1 MPKQKSIKVNFIMN
15 AILTMSSFVFPL
27 ITFPYVSRILLP
39 EGMGK
44 VAMATAVVAYFALL
58 ARLGIP
64 MYGVRA
70 CAEVRDDKAQLSK
83 VVHELFLINLGMT
96 VFSYLLFFGTV
107 FAVPAFRTEAVLYL
121 IIGSTL
127 FFETIGVEWLYKGLE
142 EYSYITYRSIF
153 FKIVALAATFL
164 LVHTGADYIK
174 YGAITILAAS
184 ASNLLNLYNLR
195 KYITF
200 KPFSGYSFKP
210 HVKPILFFFATTC
223 AIVIYTQLNTVILGL
238 LKTNADV
245 GLYDSAMKIKNILV
259 SIVTALGA
267 VLLPRASYYVKQGLF
282 EDFAKI
288 TEKAIHFVCILALPL
303 MAYFIVFAT
312 NGIHFLS
319 GKQFDGAILPMQII
333 LPTIFLIGLTTVIGI
348 QVLVP
353 LGKEKEVFYS
363 VAGGGVIDL
372 AACLLL
378 IPRYAV
384 VGAAISNLL
393 AEGTVLVVQ
402 LYYAVRCKEKV
413 DVPAALQHVEYG
425 KILLSIAAALSI
437 ANLCRNLPWNDFFVL
452 LASGSLFFGV
462 YGIGLYALKV
472 KFFIELLIPIKRKI
486 TNVGGKNNG

>member
-1 MPKQKSIKVNFIMN
+1 MN
-15 AILTMSSFVFPL
+15 AILTMSSFFFPL

-64 MYGVRA
+64 MYGIRA

-96 VFSYLLFFGTV
+96 GFSYLLFFGTV
-107 FAVPAFRTEAVLYL
+107 FAVPSFQTESVLYL

-153 FKIVALAATFL
+153 FKILALAATFL
-164 LVHTGADYIK
+164 FVHVQADYVK

-259 SIVTALGA
+259 SVVTALGA
-267 VLLPRASYYVKQGLF
+267 LLLPRASYYVKQGLF

-288 TEKAIHFVCILALPL
+288 TEKAIHFVCILALPM

-319 GKQFDGAILPMQII
+319 GKQFDGAILPMQIV

-363 VAGGGVIDL
+363 VSFGGVVDL
-372 AACLLL
+372 AACLFL
-378 IPRYAV
+378 IPGYAV

-393 AEGTVLVVQ
+393 AELTVFVLQ
-402 LYYAVRCKEKV
+402 IYYVRQCKDKV
-413 DVPAALQHVEYG
+413 NVAKALRRVEYG
-425 KILLSIAAALSI
+425 KIFLAIIAAMGI
-437 ANLCRNLPWNDFFVL
+437 AWQCKTIAWKDFFVL
-452 LASGSLFFGV
+452 LLSGSIFFAV
-462 YGIGLYALKV
+462 YGIFLYVLKET
-472 KFFIELLIPIKRKI
+472 FFMEMVIPIKEKFK
-486 TNVGGKNNG
+486 TLK

>member
-1 MPKQKSIKVNFIMN
+1 MKQQKSIKVNFIMN

-64 MYGVRA
+64 MYGIRA
-70 CAEVRDDKAQLSK
+70 CAEVRDDRMQLSM

-107 FAVPAFRTEAVLYL
+107 FAVQSFRTEAVLYL
-121 IIGSTL
+121 VIGSTL
-127 FFETIGVEWLYKGLE
+127 FFETIGVEWLYKGME

-164 LVHTGADYIK
+164 LVHTGADYVK

-200 KPFSGYSFKP
+200 KPFPEYSFKP
-210 HVKPILFFFATTC
+210 HIKPIFIFFATTC
-223 AIVIYTQLNTVILGL
+223 AIVIYSQLNTVILGL

-245 GLYDSAMKIKNILV
+245 GLYDSAMKIRNILV
-259 SIVTALGA
+259 SVVTALGA

-303 MAYFIVFAT
+303 MAYFILFAT

-319 GKQFDGAILPMQII
+319 GKQFDGAILPMQIV
-333 LPTIFLIGLTTVIGI
+333 LPTIVLIGLTTVIGI

-363 VAGGGVIDL
+363 VAGGGVVDL

-378 IPRYAV
+378 IPEYAV
-384 VGAAISNLL
+384 VGAAVSNLL
-393 AEGTVLVVQ
+393 AELTVFMLQ
-402 LYYAVRCKEKV
+402 IYYVRQCRDKV
-413 DVPAALQHVEYG
+413 NIVKALENVEYG
-425 KILLSIAAALSI
+425 KIFLAIIAAMAVAWQCRTLAWKDFYILILS
-437 ANLCRNLPWNDFFVL
+437 
-452 LASGSLFFGV
+452 GTLFFTV
-462 YGIGLYALKV
+462 YGICLYMV
-472 KFFIELLIPIKRKI
+472 REKFFMDLLVPLR
-486 TNVGGKNNG
+486 NRFMN

>member
-1 MPKQKSIKVNFIMN
+1 MKQQKSIKVNFIMN

-64 MYGVRA
+64 MYGIRA
-70 CAEVRDDKAQLSK
+70 CAEVRDDKVQLSR

-107 FAVPAFRTEAVLYL
+107 FAVPSFRTEAVLYL
-121 IIGSTL
+121 VIGSTL

-153 FKIVALAATFL
+153 FKIVAVAATFL
-164 LVHTGADYIK
+164 FVHTRADYVT

-200 KPFSGYSFKP
+200 KPFSEYYFTP
-210 HVKPILFFFATTC
+210 HIKPILFFFATTC
-223 AIVIYTQLNTVILGL
+223 AIVIYSQLNTVILGL
-238 LKTNADV
+238 LKTNVDV
-245 GLYDSAMKIKNILV
+245 GLYDSAMKIRNILV
-259 SIVTALGA
+259 SVVTALGA

-282 EDFAKI
+282 EEFARI
-288 TEKAIHFVCILALPL
+288 GENAIHFVCVLALPL
-303 MAYFIVFAT
+303 VSYFTLFAT

-333 LPTIFLIGLTTVIGI
+333 LPTIFLIGLTSIVGI
-348 QVLVP
+348 QILVP

-363 VAGGGVIDL
+363 VVGGGVVDL
-372 AACLLL
+372 TVCLLL
-378 IPRYAV
+378 IPSYAV

-393 AEGTVLVVQ
+393 AELTVFILQ
-402 LYYAVRCKEKV
+402 IYYVSKYRDKV
-413 DVPAALQHVEYG
+413 NVSKALGNVEYG
-425 KILLSIAAALSI
+425 KIFLAIVVALGVSWSSKS
-437 ANLCRNLPWNDFFVL
+437 LVLKDFFVL
-452 LASGSLFFGV
+452 LLSGLIFFAI
-462 YGIGLYALKV
+462 YGICLYIMKE
-472 KFFIELLIPIKRKI
+472 KFFMELLLPIKERISFLK
-486 TNVGGKNNG
+486 

>member
-1 MPKQKSIKVNFIMN
+1 MKQQKSIKVNFIMN
-15 AILTMSSFVFPL
+15 AILTMSSFIFPL

-64 MYGVRA
+64 MYGIRA
-70 CAEVRDDKAQLSK
+70 CAEVRDDKVQLSK

-96 VFSYLLFFGTV
+96 IFSYLLFLGTV
-107 FAVPAFRTEAVLYL
+107 FAVPSFRTETVLYL

-153 FKIVALAATFL
+153 FKIVAVAVTFL
-164 LVHTGADYIK
+164 LVHTKADYIM

-200 KPFSGYSFKP
+200 KPFSEYSFKP
-210 HVKPILFFFATTC
+210 HIKPIFIFFATTC

-238 LKTNADV
+238 LKTNSDV

-259 SIVTALGA
+259 SVVTALGA

-282 EDFAKI
+282 KEFAGI
-288 TEKAIHFVCILALPL
+288 SEKAIHFVCILALPL
-303 MAYFIVFAT
+303 VAYFTLFAT

-319 GKQFDGAILPMQII
+319 GKLFNGAILPMQII
-333 LPTIFLIGLTTVIGI
+333 LPTIFFIGLTNVIGI
-348 QVLVP
+348 QVLIP

-378 IPRYAV
+378 IPGYAV

-393 AEGTVLVVQ
+393 AELTVFVLQ
-402 LYYAVRCKEKV
+402 IYYVRQCRDKV
-413 DVPAALQHVEYG
+413 NIVKALGNVEYG
-425 KILLSIAAALSI
+425 KIFLAILVSIAI
-437 ANLCRNLPWNDFFVL
+437 ACPCNSLAWEDFFVL
-452 LASGSLFFGV
+452 LLSGSVFFTV
-462 YGIGLYALKV
+462 YGICLYIV
-472 KFFIELLIPIKRKI
+472 KEHFFMELWMPIKNRYVK
-486 TNVGGKNNG
+486 

>member
-1 MPKQKSIKVNFIMN
+1 MN

-27 ITFPYVSRILLP
+27 LTFPYVSRILLP
-39 EGMGK
+39 DGMGK

-64 MYGVRA
+64 MYGIRA

-107 FAVPAFRTEAVLYL
+107 FAVPAFRTEAVLYF

-153 FKIVALAATFL
+153 FKIVALVATFL
-164 LVHTGADYIK
+164 LVHTKADYIK

-200 KPFSGYSFKP
+200 KPYSEYCFKP
-210 HVKPILFFFATTC
+210 HVKPIFIFFATTC

-259 SIVTALGA
+259 SVVTALGT

-303 MAYFIVFAT
+303 VAYFTLFAT

-333 LPTIFLIGLTTVIGI
+333 LPTIFLIGLTNVIGI

-378 IPRYAV
+378 IPGYAV

-393 AEGTVLVVQ
+393 AELTVFVLQ
-402 LYYAVRCKEKV
+402 IYYVRQCKDKV
-413 DVPAALQHVEYG
+413 NIAKSLGHVEYG
-425 KILLSIAAALSI
+425 KIFLAILVSMAVAWQCTSLG
-437 ANLCRNLPWNDFFVL
+437 WKDFFVL
-452 LASGSLFFGV
+452 ILSGSVFFAV
-462 YGIGLYALKV
+462 YGICLYAMKEPFLM
-472 KFFIELLIPIKRKI
+472 ELLIPIKNRL
-486 TNVGGKNNG
+486 NR

>member
-1 MPKQKSIKVNFIMN
+1 MKQQKSIKVNFIMN
-15 AILTMSSFVFPL
+15 AILTMSSFIFPL

-64 MYGVRA
+64 LYGIRA

-83 VVHELFLINLGMT
+83 VVHELFFINLGMT

-107 FAVPAFRTEAVLYL
+107 LAVPAFRTEYVLYL
-121 IIGSTL
+121 IVGSTL

-153 FKIVALAATFL
+153 FKIVAVIATFL

-184 ASNLLNLYNLR
+184 ASNLLNFYNLR
-195 KYITF
+195 KYISF
-200 KPFSGYSFKP
+200 KMFPDYSFKP
-210 HVKPILFFFATTC
+210 HLKPVLIFFATTC

-238 LKTNADV
+238 MKTNADV

-259 SIVTALGA
+259 SVVTALGA

-282 EDFAKI
+282 EEFGRI
-288 TEKAIHFVCILALPL
+288 SSKAVHFVCLLALPL
-303 MAYFIVFAT
+303 IAYFTLFAA

-319 GKQFDGAILPMQII
+319 GKHFDGAILPMQII
-333 LPTIFLIGLTTVIGI
+333 LPTIFLIGLTNIIGI
-348 QVLVP
+348 QILVP

-363 VAGGGVIDL
+363 VVAGGVVDL
-372 AACLLL
+372 TSCLLL
-378 IPRYAV
+378 IPGYAV

-393 AEGTVLVVQ
+393 AEFTVFGLQ
-402 LYYAVRCKEKV
+402 IYYVRKCRDKV
-413 DVPAALQHVEYG
+413 NVAKALRSVEYG
-425 KILLSIAAALSI
+425 KIFLAITAAMGIAWQCKTI
-437 ANLCRNLPWNDFFVL
+437 VWKDFFVL
-452 LASGSLFFGV
+452 LLSGTVFFAV
-462 YGIGLYALKV
+462 YGICLYVLKET
-472 KFFIELLIPIKRKI
+472 FFMEMLTPIRKRFNK
-486 TNVGGKNNG
+486 

>member
-1 MPKQKSIKVNFIMN
+1 MPQQKSIKVNFIMN
-15 AILTMSSFVFPL
+15 AILTMSSFIFPL

-64 MYGVRA
+64 MYGIRA

-96 VFSYLLFFGTV
+96 IFSYLLFFGTV
-107 FAVPAFRTEAVLYL
+107 FTVPSFRTESVLYL

-153 FKIVALAATFL
+153 FKFVALAATFL
-164 LVHTGADYIK
+164 LVHTRADYIK

-259 SIVTALGA
+259 SVVTALGA

-303 MAYFIVFAT
+303 IAYFILFAT

-353 LGKEKEVFYS
+353 LGREKEVFYS
-363 VAGGGVIDL
+363 VAVGGVIDL

-378 IPRYAV
+378 IPEYAV

-393 AEGTVLVVQ
+393 AELTVFVLQ
-402 LYYAVRCKEKV
+402 IYYVRQCKDKV
-413 DVPAALQHVEYG
+413 NIVKALGSVEYG
-425 KILLSIAAALSI
+425 KIFLAIIAAMAVAWQCRTLAWKDFYILILS
-437 ANLCRNLPWNDFFVL
+437 
-452 LASGSLFFGV
+452 GTLFFTV
-462 YGIGLYALKV
+462 YGICLYMV
-472 KFFIELLIPIKRKI
+472 REKFFMDLLVPLR
-486 TNVGGKNNG
+486 NRFMN

>member
-15 AILTMSSFVFPL
+15 AILTMSSFIFPL

-64 MYGVRA
+64 MYGIRA

-96 VFSYLLFFGTV
+96 VFSYLLFVGTV
-107 FAVPAFRTEAVLYL
+107 FAVPSFRTEAVLYL

-127 FFETIGVEWLYKGLE
+127 FFETFGVEWLYKGLE

-153 FKIVALAATFL
+153 FKIVAVAVTFL
-164 LVHTGADYIK
+164 FVHTKADYVT

-200 KPFSGYSFKP
+200 KPFSEYCLKT
-210 HVKPILFFFATTC
+210 HVKPIFIFFATTC

-238 LKTNADV
+238 MKTNADV

-259 SIVTALGA
+259 SVVTALGA

-303 MAYFIVFAT
+303 MAYFILFAT

-319 GKQFDGAILPMQII
+319 GNRFDGAILPMQII
-333 LPTIFLIGLTTVIGI
+333 MPTIFLIGLTNIIGL

-363 VAGGGVIDL
+363 VVGGGIVDL
-372 AACLLL
+372 LACLIL
-378 IPRYAV
+378 IPHYTV
-384 VGAAISNLL
+384 VGAAVGNLL
-393 AEGTVLVVQ
+393 AEATVFVLQ
-402 LYYAVRCKEKV
+402 IYYVKKYREKV
-413 DVPAALQHVEYG
+413 DIAVALNSVEYG
-425 KILLSIAAALSI
+425 KIFLAIGVASMATWQ
-437 ANLCRNLPWNDFFVL
+437 CRASYLKDFFVL
-452 LASGSLFFGV
+452 ILAGTVFFTA
-462 YGIGLYALKV
+462 YGICLYLV
-472 KFFIELLIPIKRKI
+472 KEKLFIELLVPLKRKFNI
-486 TNVGGKNNG
+486 

>member
-1 MPKQKSIKVNFIMN
+1 MKQQKSIKVNFIMN

-70 CAEVRDDKAQLSK
+70 CAEVRDDRMQLSK

-96 VFSYLLFFGTV
+96 GFSYLLFFGTV
-107 FAVPAFRTEAVLYL
+107 FAVPSFQTESVLYL

-259 SIVTALGA
+259 SVVTALGA

-288 TEKAIHFVCILALPL
+288 TEKAIHFVCILALPM

-319 GKQFDGAILPMQII
+319 GKQFDGAILPMQIV

-363 VAGGGVIDL
+363 VSFGGVVDL
-372 AACLLL
+372 AACLFL
-378 IPRYAV
+378 IPGYAV

-393 AEGTVLVVQ
+393 AELTVFVLQ
-402 LYYAVRCKEKV
+402 IYYVRQCKDKV
-413 DVPAALQHVEYG
+413 NVAKALRRVEYG
-425 KILLSIAAALSI
+425 KILLAIVAAMGVAWQCKSIA
-437 ANLCRNLPWNDFFVL
+437 WKDFFVL
-452 LASGSLFFGV
+452 LLSGTIFFAV
-462 YGIGLYALKV
+462 YGIFLYVLKET
-472 KFFIELLIPIKRKI
+472 FFMEMLIPIKEKFK
-486 TNVGGKNNG
+486 TLK